1 MTQEYIKFS
10 IRLPKIVA
18 DYYRDQANLR
28 MLPFSNFLAYILIS
42 RYCKDNNLNLDDF
55 SGGNDD

>member
-1 MTQEYIKFS
+1 MTKDSVKFS

-18 DYYRDQANLR
+18 DYYKEQANFR

-42 RYCKDNNLNLDDF
+42 QYCKDNNLNLDDF
-55 SGGNDD
+55 SGGTDD